1 MKRTMKRRVSI
12 CLSLTLVLSLFY
24 TVSPANPAKVAKA
37 AGYGLAN
44 PRIDSGGVATWD
56 CIYFGNYWQNDTNGD
71 GTADKNDA
79 KQPIKWRV
87 LSVKGN
93 DAFLLA
99 DQNLDYQ
106 AYDEYDTYR
115 DQITW
120 EICTLRQWL
129 NAEFYQN
136 AFDSREQSAVRATEI
151 RNEDNPF
158 FGTKGG
164 NNTNDKVYVLSLSE
178 VWNRAYGFSSEDAAS
193 ETREAKNTAYVKACG
208 APTVGSGSHAGNG
221 EWWLRTPGILPYF
234 AVTVV
239 KNGDVAYAGDAVGTL
254 HLPGAAESKY
264 AVRPALHL
272 DLSSDTWSK
281 ADSVSASIAGRN
293 VEGENSGSGGE
304 NATPTPGNG
313 TVTNT
318 IQQGKD
324 QQENPKKTENTPD
337 SNGTRSG
344 GTQATVTKSG
354 KVVILS
360 AKNKNGRKI
369 SLSWKKI
376 KGAKGYQIQYAD
388 NKKFKKKKSKQ
399 ISKTKYIITKCKK
412 KTTYYIRIRAYQSD
426 GGKKFYGNWSNVKK
440 VNVKK

>member
-1 MKRTMKRRVSI
+1 MSKTAKKFISA
-12 CLSLTLVLSLFY
+12 CLILTLVSGALCGTDKAK
-24 TVSPANPAKVAKA
+24 TVNA
-37 AGYGLAN
+37 AGSELSN
-44 PRIDSGGVATWD
+44 PQTDSNGITTWD

-71 GTADKNDA
+71 GVADKKDA

-87 LSVKGN
+87 LSVNGN

-158 FGTKGG
+158 FGTNGG
-164 NNTNDKVYVLSLSE
+164 NDTSDKVYLLSLSE
-178 VWNRAYGFSSEDAAS
+178 VWNRTYGFSSEDAAS

-208 APTVGSGSHAGNG
+208 AATVGSGSHAGNG

-234 AVTVV
+234 AVMVV

-254 HLPGAAESKY
+254 HLQGVAESKY
-264 AVRPALHL
+264 AVRPALYL

-281 ADSVSASIAGRN
+281 ADSVSASIAGRE
-293 VEGENSGSGGE
+293 VESENSGSGGE

-313 TVTNT
+313 ADKNT
-318 IQQGKD
+318 IQQRKD
-324 QQENPKKTENTPD
+324 QQENANISKHISEKKETG
-337 SNGTRSG
+337 SKGTKTNDTRP
-344 GTQATVTKSG
+344 G
-354 KVVILS
+354 KVVIHS
-360 AKNKNGRKI
+360 AKNKSGRKI
-369 SLSWKKI
+369 SLSWKKM

-388 NKKFKKKKSKQ
+388 NKKFKRKKSKQ
-399 ISKTKYIITKCKK
+399 ISKTKYIIAKCKK
-412 KTTYYIRIRAYQSD
+412 KKIYYIRIRAYQSD
-426 GGKKFYGNWSNVKK
+426 GGKKVYGNWSKVKK